1 MLRALR
7 MAFQY
12 SGVRYHA
19 DTPEWNKNMV
29 KRMLENIRYVGDVD
43 YPQIIEA
50 TLFGR
55 VASMRES
62 RSIKIERAEKPVPT
76 LSIPAELKKP

>member
-1 MLRALR
+1 MGKNRYLPFGYRIRNGEIVIEPVEANIVR
-7 MAFQY
+7 KAFEEYAAGASYASIAMAFQY

-43 YPQIIEA
+43 
-50 TLFGR
+50 
-55 VASMRES
+55 
-62 RSIKIERAEKPVPT
+62 
-76 LSIPAELKKP
+76 